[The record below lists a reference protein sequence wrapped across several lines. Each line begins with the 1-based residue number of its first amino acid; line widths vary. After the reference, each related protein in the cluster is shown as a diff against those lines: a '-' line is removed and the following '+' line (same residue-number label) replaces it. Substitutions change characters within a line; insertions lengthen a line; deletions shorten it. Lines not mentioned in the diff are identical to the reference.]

1 MIEEEEF
8 KDKYGI
14 NSTLLKLKL
23 KEQGY
28 DINKNFELIAYA
40 LGYRWLP
47 ILNVWV
53 HLKTEFET
61 KTDRRFF
68 RKNVL

>member
-14 NSTLLKLKL
+14 NSTLLKLEL

-28 DINKNFELIAYA
+28 DINKNFESTAYT

-47 ILNVWV
+47 ILNIWV